1 MKKEEFEKK
10 QAALEKETDELSK
23 QYTSLSEQGKVV
35 LEQIAKNKIKINYLK
50 ELIEEETK
58 NG

>member
-1 MKKEEFEKK
+1 MTKEEFEKK
-10 QAALEKETDELSK
+10 QEKLEIETDELSK

-35 LEQIAKNKIKINYLK
+35 LEQIAKNKVKINYLK